1 MHMTIESHLEQLVK
15 KHGALETEIAE
26 AMTHPSIDDVVL
38 TDLKRRKL
46 YLKEEIERI
55 RSSATRH

>member
-1 MHMTIESHLEQLVK
+1 MTIESHLEQLVR

-26 AMTHPSIDDVVL
+26 AMTHPSIDDVVA

-46 YLKEEIERI
+46 HIKEESDRI
-55 RSSATRH
+55 RTGAPRH

>member
-1 MHMTIESHLEQLVK
+1 MTIESHLEQLVR

-38 TDLKRRKL
+38 TDLKRKKL
-46 YLKEEIERI
+46 HIKQEIERLK
-55 RSSATRH
+55 SNATRH

>member
-1 MHMTIESHLEQLVK
+1 MTIESHLEQLVK

-26 AMTHPSIDDVVL
+26 AMTHPSIDDVVV

-46 YLKEEIERI
+46 HIKEEIERL
-55 RSSATRH
+55 RTGATRH